1 MHMQNEEIITKA
13 KWLIDRTVK
22 RVFAKYVIDID
33 NENLSQRVE
42 VIKESILQYIDL
54 LYKNNKIAWANLDG
68 NEIEHIMFCML
79 MRGEI
84 I

>member
-1 MHMQNEEIITKA
+1 MYMQNEEIITRV

-22 RVFAKYVIDID
+22 RIFARHVIDIE

-42 VIKESILQYIDL
+42 KIKEGVFQYIDL
-54 LYKNNKIAWANLDG
+54 LYKDNNIAWLNLDG

-84 I
+84 V

>member
-22 RVFAKYVIDID
+22 RTFTKYVIDID

-42 VIKESILQYIDL
+42 RIEESVLQYIDL
-54 LYKNNKIAWANLDG
+54 LYKDNKIAWVNLDG

-79 MRGEI
+79 LRGEI